1 MADNGYD
8 IKMLDEIDGGNG
20 HGIADGSNP
29 DFLIEGN
36 VFDCYAPKL
45 DGKVQS
51 IIKEIAGKTKKQSG
65 RIVLNLDNFPNEK
78 VTEIIETI
86 LRKANSNGDLKRL
99 EELILVKD
107 GKITRVFGG

>member
-8 IKMLDEIDGGNG
+8 INVLDEIDGGNG

-36 VFDCYAPKL
+36 VFDCYGARL

-51 IIKEIAGKTKKQSG
+51 IKSNSRKDE
-65 RIVLNLDNFPNEK
+65 
-78 VTEIIETI
+78 ETFCKNCFEHRQ
-86 LRKANSNGDLKRL
+86 LS
-99 EELILVKD
+99 
-107 GKITRVFGG
+107 